1 MEDEKKTKQQLIREL
16 KQLRQEALE
25 CKRTDAQQK
34 SAEDTLRLYERIV
47 SVSYDRL
54 AFVDTN
60 YIYRAANDSYG
71 KTLNKTRENIIGHS
85 ISDVLGADFF
95 NNQMKYYVDK
105 CLAGETV
112 NFQTWNQTLAGGR
125 RYVDVFYYPYYETDK
140 TVGGIVI
147 SVRDITQYQAA
158 EAARVKQAAAQARA
172 DELQQSRQRIV
183 NVQESLRKEIAHILH
198 GKVQN
203 KLIVLIHKISE
214 LENTSD
220 KDEIAKGLKELHQ
233 RLVQVLD
240 NDIRSVS
247 HRLYPSIVRQ
257 GLIPAIESLAD
268 HFESV
273 LDITLNLDENFEQQ
287 ERKNRQLLPE
297 MSRLAFFRIME
308 EALSNI
314 MKHSKTDKVF
324 IDLHFTKDNV
334 VELSIRDNGKG
345 FSLEGTEW
353 GFGVS
358 TMQDYAEMMGGN
370 FTINSKPGK
379 GTEVKATLD
388 IGKAEKESPEKAPLL
403 E

>member
-1 MEDEKKTKQQLIREL
+1 MENAKKTKQQLLDEL
-16 KQLRQEALE
+16 KQLRQKELE
-25 CKRTDAQQK
+25 CQMTEAQQK
-34 SAEDTLRLYERIV
+34 STEDTLRLYERIV

-60 YIYRAANDSYG
+60 YIYRAANDSYV
-71 KTLNKTRENIIGHS
+71 KNLNTTREKIIGRS
-85 ISDVLGADFF
+85 ISDVLGENFF
-95 NNQMKYYVDK
+95 KNHMKYYLDK
-105 CLAGETV
+105 CLAGEIV
-112 NFQTWNQTLAGGR
+112 NFQTWQQPYTKEKMFI
-125 RYVDVFYYPYYETDK
+125 DVFHYPYYEADK
-140 TVGGIVI
+140 KVGGIVI

-158 EAARVKQAAAQARA
+158 EAARVKQAATQARA

-183 NVQESLRKEIAHILH
+183 NLQESLRKEIAHILH

-220 KDEIAKGLKELHQ
+220 KNEIAKGLKELHQ

-287 ERKNRQLLPE
+287 ERKNRQLIPE

-324 IDLHFTKDNV
+324 IDLRFTQDNI
-334 VELSIRDNGKG
+334 VELSIRDKGKG
-345 FSLEGTEW
+345 FSLDSTEW
-353 GFGVS
+353 GYGVS

-388 IGKAEKESPEKAPLL
+388 IGKAGKESSEKAPLL

>member
-1 MEDEKKTKQQLIREL
+1 MKDDKKTKQQLINEL
-16 KQLRQEALE
+16 QLRQKALE
-25 CKRTDAQQK
+25 CERNEAQQK
-34 SAEDTLRLYERIV
+34 STGDTLRLYERIV

-60 YIYRAANDSYG
+60 YIYRAANDSYV
-71 KTLNKTRENIIGHS
+71 KNLNTTREKIIGRS
-85 ISDVLGADFF
+85 ISDVLGEDFF
-95 NNQMKYYVDK
+95 KNHMKYYLDK
-105 CLAGETV
+105 CLAGEIV
-112 NFQTWNQTLAGGR
+112 NFQTWHQPYTTEKM
-125 RYVDVFYYPYYETDK
+125 YIDVFHYPYYEADK

-158 EAARVKQAAAQARA
+158 EAARVKHVAAKARA
-172 DELQQSRQRIV
+172 DELQRSRQRIV
-183 NVQESLRKEIAHILH
+183 NLQETLRKEIAHILH

-220 KDEIAKGLKELHQ
+220 QEEIAKGLKELHQ

-314 MKHSKTDKVF
+314 MKHSKTNKVF
-324 IDLHFTKDNV
+324 IDLRFTKDNI

-345 FSLEGTEW
+345 FSLENTEW
-353 GFGVS
+353 GYGVS

>member
-1 MEDEKKTKQQLIREL
+1 MEDDKKTKQQLLSEL
-16 KQLRQEALE
+16 KLLRQKALE
-25 CKRTDAQQK
+25 CESTEAQQK

-54 AFVDTN
+54 AFVDTD
-60 YIYRAANDSYG
+60 YIYRAANDSYV
-71 KTLNKTRENIIGHS
+71 KNLNTTREKIIGRS
-85 ISDVLGADFF
+85 ISDVLGEDFF
-95 NNQMKYYVDK
+95 KNHMKYYLDK

-112 NFQTWNQTLAGGR
+112 NFQTWQQPYTKEKMFI
-125 RYVDVFYYPYYETDK
+125 DVFHYPYYEADK

-158 EAARVKQAAAQARA
+158 EAARVKHAAAQARA
-172 DELQQSRQRIV
+172 DELQRSRQRIV
-183 NVQESLRKEIAHILH
+183 NLQESLRKEIAHILH

-203 KLIVLIHKISE
+203 KLIVLIHKINE

-220 KDEIAKGLKELHQ
+220 QDEIANGLKELHQ

-257 GLIPAIESLAD
+257 GLIPSIESLAD

-273 LDITLNLDENFEQQ
+273 LDIKLSLDENFEQQ
-287 ERKNRQLLPE
+287 ERKNRQLIPE

-324 IDLHFTKDNV
+324 IDLRLTPDNIL
-334 VELSIRDNGKG
+334 ELSIRDKGKG
-345 FSLEGTEW
+345 FSLNNSKW
-353 GFGVS
+353 GFGMS
-358 TMQDYAEMMGGN
+358 IMQDYAEMMGGN
-370 FTINSKPGK
+370 FMINSKPGK
-379 GTEVKATLD
+379 GTEVKATLNID
-388 IGKAEKESPEKAPLL
+388 ISGKESSKKAPLL